1 MLTRIEV
8 VADPVRDRCLLT
20 TGLLSPR
27 RLPAPDGVVR
37 IALIAASA
45 LLLAGD
51 QVEIQVVIKGPVRL
65 EIVETAGTVAYA
77 MRGGS
82 AKWDVMITLT
92 EGAQLTWHGEPFVVA
107 EGADV
112 TRTMQVNLES
122 GCSAAIRESLVLGRH
137 GEVGGTLRSSQRAWL
152 DGELLLAEDLDLA
165 PEARHGWAILGTAR
179 CLDSITTLGRRLQ
192 EAQKAPAVRDTLGAR
207 EVAGVREVPRAWEVV
222 GGRGLV
228 GVLQLEGPGSV
239 VRRLVGEQHESDLA
253 QTWAAL
259 REPDKI
265 SGCS

>member
-27 RLPAPDGVVR
+27 RLPADDGVVR
-37 IALIAASA
+37 VALIAASA

-51 QVEIQVVIKGPVRL
+51 QVEIQVVVKGPVRL

-82 AKWDVMITLT
+82 ARWDVDVALT
-92 EGAQLTWHGEPFVVA
+92 DGAQLSWHGEPFVVS

-112 TRTMQVNLES
+112 LRSMEINLES
-122 GCSAAIRESLVLGRH
+122 GCSAAIRESLVFGRH
-137 GEVGGTLRSSQRAWL
+137 GETGGTLRSTQRAWL

-165 PEARHGWAILGTAR
+165 PEARRGWAILGTAR
-179 CLDSITTLGRRLQ
+179 CLDSVTTLGRRLPD
-192 EAQKAPAVRDTLGAR
+192 APA
-207 EVAGVREVPRAWEVV
+207 AGIAPA
-222 GGRGLV
+222 
-228 GVLQLEGPGSV
+228 VLQLEGTGSIA
-239 VRRLVGEQHESDLA
+239 RRLVGEQHESDLA

-259 REPDKI
+259 READKI
-265 SGCS
+265 SACS

>member
-1 MLTRIEV
+1 MITRIEV

-27 RLPAPDGVVR
+27 RLPAADGVVR
-37 IALIAASA
+37 VALIAASA

-51 QVEIQVVIKGPVRL
+51 HVEIQVVVQGPVRV

-82 AKWDVMITLT
+82 ARWDVTVALT
-92 EGAQLTWHGEPFVVA
+92 DGAQLTWHGEPFVVS

-112 TRTMQVNLES
+112 LRSMEVNLES
-122 GCSAAIRESLVLGRH
+122 GCSAAIRESLVFGRH
-137 GEVGGTLRSSQRAWL
+137 GETGGTLRSSQRAWL

-165 PEARHGWAILGTAR
+165 PEARQGWAILGTAR
-179 CLDSITTLGRRLQ
+179 CLDSLTTLGRRLPETPATPASADKQ
-192 EAQKAPAVRDTLGAR
+192 VEAGSLGSAGAR
-207 EVAGVREVPRAWEVV
+207 GVPA
-222 GGRGLV
+222 
-228 GVLQLEGPGSV
+228 VLQLEGVGSV
-239 VRRLVGEQHESDLA
+239 DRRLVGEQHESDLA
-253 QTWAAL
+253 QSWAAL
-259 REPDKI
+259 LATDKI